1 MANARKS
8 TSCPPCSGGAK
19 KREDTE
25 EGREGSRG
33 DSENGEDREKASP
46 SCSSLCESARKVFD
60 EMLFTPSF
68 FREVWEQSPLL
79 LRSNKLGAHPLSGR
93 NFISEEDMVCM
104 CYKGAVA
111 ETLKVFQEG
120 KLYDPPQISF
130 PEEACGDVSPIS
142 PPPCAASSS
151 SGERSSDREGKKE
164 ETGKMVEGREK
175 HGTTKSASL
184 SRATCR
190 YLEGCSLVINQADR
204 TLEILQSIC
213 RHLSEKYFSHVFAV
227 SYLTPPRTHAVKTH
241 TDDQDVFLLQ
251 VWGSKAWKIWGP
263 PQILPLT
270 EEMLGKREPFPDD
283 PGQPLLEFVLKEG
296 DILYI
301 PRGFPHAAVTTE
313 EPSLHITLTV
323 PTAEFAYV
331 TCLQRLVKSLVL
343 SHTLPSDTERRCRS
357 ALLLKDVPGS
367 SEDLKALRVWVDAC
381 AEQVA
386 SHLNYDALSTC
397 LSSQLDTVNAMQ
409 KRQFLRLQTLPVS
422 TPFTST
428 SLVVLAAGLTCE
440 CAEGSSE
447 AVFFKGTQSLTMKI
461 YPSASKLIHVL
472 ASRQPAK
479 VCDLPCTDPF
489 ERFCV
494 LLVLHSKALIDVFS
508 R

>member
-1 MANARKS
+1 MTNAGKS
-8 TSCPPCSGGAK
+8 SSCPPCSGEAK

-25 EGREGSRG
+25 EGRAGGRG
-33 DSENGEDREKASP
+33 NSENGDDREEASP
-46 SCSSLCESARKVFD
+46 SRGSLCESARKVFD
-60 EMLFTPSF
+60 EKLFTSSF
-68 FREVWEQSPLL
+68 FREVWERSPLL
-79 LRSNKLGAHPLSGR
+79 LRSSELGAHPFSGR
-93 NFISEEDMVCM
+93 KFISEEDMVRM
-104 CYKGAVA
+104 CYRGAIA

-130 PEEACGDVSPIS
+130 PEEACVDIS
-142 PPPCAASSS
+142 AIRPPPRAASSS
-151 SGERSSDREGKKE
+151 SGERSSDREGKKA
-164 ETGKMVEGREK
+164 ETGKMEEGGER
-175 HGTTKSASL
+175 HRTTTSASL
-184 SRATCR
+184 SRATCL

-213 RHLSEKYFSHVFAV
+213 QHLSKKYFSHVFAV

-251 VWGSKAWKIWGP
+251 VWGSKAWKIWTP

-270 EEMLGKREPFPDD
+270 EEMLGKREAFPDD
-283 PGQPLLEFVLKEG
+283 PGKPLLEFVLKEG

-343 SHTLPSDTERRCRS
+343 THTLPSDTERRCRS
-357 ALLLKDVPGS
+357 ALLLKDVPGAA
-367 SEDLKALRVWVDAC
+367 EDLHALRAAVDAC

-386 SHLNYDALSTC
+386 SRLNYDALCNS
-397 LSSQLDTVNAMQ
+397 LSSQLETVNAMQ
-409 KRQFLRLQTLPVS
+409 RRQFLRLQAVPVS
-422 TPFTST
+422 TPFTEA
-428 SLVVLAAGLTCE
+428 SLVALAAGLTCKCE
-440 CAEGSSE
+440 EGSAE

-461 YPSASKLIHVL
+461 CPSASKLINVL
-472 ASRQPAK
+472 ANRQPAT
-479 VCDLPCTDPF
+479 VRDLPCKDPF

-494 LLVLHSKALIDVFS
+494 LLVLHSKALIDVLS